1 MWKPVRIVVGL
12 TALSLFGSNTLLADP
27 VRGIAAQP
35 APTKSSPAKT
45 ASAKKT
51 ADKSTPAQGQLPLDD
66 LRTFASVFEQ
76 IRVSYVEEVDDR
88 KLLENAIRGMLSEL
102 DPHSAYLDEKDFSD
116 LQSMTSGEFGGLGIE
131 VGMEDGFV
139 KVISPID
146 DTPAKRAG
154 IQSGDL
160 IIKLGDKSVKGMS
173 LDEAVNL
180 MRGKPGEPLKLVILR
195 KGEDKPLDIT
205 VKRDI
210 IKVLSVR
217 QKILEPGY
225 AYVRLA
231 QFQINTGA
239 ELRTAIAELKKKGPL
254 QGVVLDLRN
263 NPGGVLQSAVEV
275 SDAFLNQG
283 LIVYTKGRIADA
295 DMRYNAEAGDLLDGA
310 PLVVLINDGSA
321 SAAEI
326 VAGAL
331 QDHRRAVLVGTDS
344 FGKGSVQTV
353 IPISETKAIKL
364 TTALYYTPSGR
375 SIQAQG
381 IKPDIHVE
389 RAKLTTVPQEMRAAE
404 ADLDKHLANGNA
416 PAAETTRKS
425 TGKNKEAPDN
435 SNKDSSDPLKTEA
448 DLQENDNQ
456 LHDALNVLKAMH
468 LSKVPD
474 TTPAEK

>member
-1 MWKPVRIVVGL
+1 MWKSARIVVGL
-12 TALSLFGSNTLLADP
+12 TALSLLGSSALLADP
-27 VRGIAAQP
+27 ARGIAAQP
-35 APTKSSPAKT
+35 APAKASPAKPVST
-45 ASAKKT
+45 KKT
-51 ADKSTPAQGQLPLDD
+51 TGNTAPAQAQLPLDD
-66 LRTFASVFEQ
+66 LRTFVSVFEQ

-146 DTPAKRAG
+146 DTPASRSG

-160 IIKLGDKSVKGMS
+160 IIKLDNKSVKGMS

-180 MRGKPGEPLKLVILR
+180 MRGKAGEPIKLVILR
-195 KGEDKPLDIT
+195 KSEDKPIELT
-205 VKRDI
+205 VKRDV
-210 IKVLSVR
+210 IKVRSVR

-225 AYVRLA
+225 AYIRLA
-231 QFQINTGA
+231 QFQVNTGN
-239 ELRTAIAELKKKGPL
+239 ELRAAIEELKKKGAL

-283 LIVYTKGRIADA
+283 LIVYTKGRVADA
-295 DMRYNAEAGDLLDGA
+295 DMRYSAEAGDVLDGA

-331 QDHRRAVLVGTDS
+331 QDHRRAVLIGTDS

-375 SIQAQG
+375 SIQAEG

-389 RAKLTTVPQEMRAAE
+389 RAKLTAAPPEFRAAE

-416 PAAETTRKS
+416 ASVE
-425 TGKNKEAPDN
+425 TGKKNGINKNTTNISNKE
-435 SNKDSSDPLKTEA
+435 SSDPLKTEA

-468 LSKVPD
+468 LSKAPD
-474 TTPAEK
+474 AAAPGK